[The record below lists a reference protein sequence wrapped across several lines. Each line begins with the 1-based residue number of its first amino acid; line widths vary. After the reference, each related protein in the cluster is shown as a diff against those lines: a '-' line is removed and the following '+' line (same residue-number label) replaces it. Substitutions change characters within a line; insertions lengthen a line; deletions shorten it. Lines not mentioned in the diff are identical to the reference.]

1 MRYLMFFQYQHT
13 TQTPYTNSY
22 LHFQVFLD
30 DVGVL
35 VAMVTITVIAIV
47 VVLFKVVLFQPQVFY
62 YLTNICI
69 ILVMIYIVKIV
80 EWLTSSLIFVFLQDN
95 EVFTTFS
102 PIQQMESSKIK
113 YTGNGF
119 IPWSG
124 WVRKGFLILL
134 DPDTLIT
141 STCAVVSKDWNV
153 F

>member
-1 MRYLMFFQYQHT
+1 MDQNKLSNCKKSLHKYLS
-13 TQTPYTNSY
+13 N
-22 LHFQVFLD
+22 FQVFLD

-119 IPWSG
+119 IP
-124 WVRKGFLILL
+124 
-134 DPDTLIT
+134 
-141 STCAVVSKDWNV
+141 
-153 F
+153 